1 MTEESDEVDR
11 IEQIAR
17 WLLDNHERQNRP
29 LIKLIAQSWPDAT
42 AAELAQA
49 WDRMIETAMGKFR
62 KDAGPPPQWLVVE
75 GEKDDA
81 TEED

>member
-1 MTEESDEVDR
+1 MTEESDEADR

-49 WDRMIETAMGKFR
+49 WDRMIETAMETVCAVAPTSPVLSGGAFLQTR
-62 KDAGPPPQWLVVE
+62 
-75 GEKDDA
+75 
-81 TEED
+81 

>member
-17 WLLDNHERQNRP
+17 WLLDNHERQSRP
-29 LIKLIAQSWPDAT
+29 LIKLMAQGWPDAT

-49 WDRMIETAMGKFR
+49 WDRMNEMAMEKLQ
-62 KDAGPPPQWLVVE
+62 KDTEPPPQWLE
-75 GEKDDA
+75 IKGGKGDA
-81 TEED
+81 PEED